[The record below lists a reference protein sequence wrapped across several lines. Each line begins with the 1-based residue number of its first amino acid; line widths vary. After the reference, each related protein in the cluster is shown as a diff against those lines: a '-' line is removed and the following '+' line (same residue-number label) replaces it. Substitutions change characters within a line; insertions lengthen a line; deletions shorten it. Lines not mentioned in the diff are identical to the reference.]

1 MTFLTPI
8 LLAGAAAFLIP
19 LLIHLL
25 NRRRITVVRWGAMH
39 LLQEVIKQKQRRLHI
54 EQWLLLLVRIA
65 LPIVLALCLARPVLT
80 ALRQLPGFGKTS
92 LVVLLDD
99 SFSMRAPGSSGSPLE
114 QARLAVQR
122 MVDGLPRGSD
132 VQIIQASGS
141 PRTLL
146 DQSTSSL
153 EIVPKAV
160 ADVASLGGPVNA
172 NDAFQAAAAAV
183 NKAATGAREIVVLS
197 DFQRADWKSFSEGSS
212 IPALDAM
219 MKQEPRPML
228 TLFRLDNDL
237 TENLSI
243 ASMDLSALVAAE
255 GQPVGVRVRIKNHGK
270 RLWQD
275 VALHLEAD
283 GARLRTTRIT
293 VPGDGE
299 VTTSFTHAFDKVG
312 DHALGVR
319 LEGDALTEDN
329 VAQAVVNVRRQID
342 VLLIDGKPGN
352 EPLSGAADFLELAL
366 SPHMAAAANMKDLVI
381 TTKVEERRLRN
392 EDFKGKE
399 VVVIANAERLQGNR
413 ANELDKFVKE
423 GGGALIFA
431 GPECDL
437 NWYDREFFR
446 NGQGLFPVGVKGFGH
461 VTDSENPARVLMQR
475 FTHPALTYF
484 NDGRGGRL
492 QDAEVKHW
500 LQFELKGEGVKTL
513 LTLDRGVPLFVE
525 KTRERG
531 RVIACATSA
540 SPEWTNL
547 PLQMVFVPL
556 VQRLVTYLSTPGV
569 ASASQV
575 VGSSLQLGLP
585 QGKGDEVFTLTDTA
599 GKVIDVPARKE
610 NNGVVVS
617 TAPVREP
624 GLYDLRP
631 KGAGDDASRKYAV
644 NVNTAESD
652 LQPLPASDVQKI
664 ATRYEAGY
672 ADNFDA
678 YQRLDRTRR
687 HGSELWQPFLLALLV
702 LLFAEVLLAQRI
714 ARG

>member
-1 MTFLTPI
+1 M
-8 LLAGAAAFLIP
+8 
-19 LLIHLL
+19 IHLL
-25 NRRRITVVRWGAMH
+25 NRRRISVVRWGAMH
-39 LLQEVIKQKQRRLHI
+39 LLQEVIKQKKRRLHI

-114 QARLAVQR
+114 QAKLAVQR

-132 VQIIQASGS
+132 VQVIQASGS
-141 PRTLL
+141 PRAMM

-153 EIVPKAV
+153 DLVPKAM
-160 ADVASLGGPVNA
+160 ADVPSLGGPVNA
-172 NDAFQAAAAAV
+172 NDAFQAAAAALG
-183 NKAATGAREIVVLS
+183 KSASGAREIVVLS
-197 DFQRADWKSFSEGSS
+197 DFQRADWKAFAEGGS
-212 IPALDAM
+212 IPALDAL
-219 MKQEPRPML
+219 MKQEPKPLL

-237 TENLSI
+237 TENLSV
-243 ASMDLSALVAAE
+243 ASLDLSALVAAE

-283 GARLRTTRIT
+283 GTRLRTTRIT

-319 LEGDALTEDN
+319 LEGDALTDDN

-352 EPLSGAADFLELAL
+352 EPLSGAADFLEIAL
-366 SPHMAAAANMKDLVI
+366 SPHMAAAANLKDLVI
-381 TTKVEERRLRN
+381 TTTVEERRLRN

-399 VVVIANAERLQGNR
+399 VVVLANVERLQGNR
-413 ANELDKFVKE
+413 GNELDKFVKE
-423 GGGALIFA
+423 GGGLLIFA

-437 NWYDREFFR
+437 SWYDRDFYK
-446 NGQGLFPVGVKGFGH
+446 NGQGLFPASVKGFGH
-461 VTDSENPARVLMQR
+461 TTEAENPARILMQR
-475 FTHPALTYF
+475 FTHPAITYF
-484 NDGRGGRL
+484 NDARGGRL
-492 QDAEVKHW
+492 QDAEIKHW
-500 LQFELKGEGVKTL
+500 LQFDVKSEAVKTL
-513 LTLDRGVPLFVE
+513 LTLDRGVPLLVE
-525 KTRERG
+525 KARERG

-540 SPEWTNL
+540 SPEWNNL

-556 VQRLVTYLSTPGV
+556 VQRLITYLSTPGTS
-569 ASASQV
+569 SASYA

-585 QGKGDEVFTLTDTA
+585 QGKGDEVFTLADST
-599 GKVIDVPARKE
+599 GKMTEVSARKE
-610 NNGVVVS
+610 KEGVVVA
-617 TAPVREP
+617 TAAIREP
-624 GLYDLRP
+624 GLYELRP
-631 KGAGDDASRKYAV
+631 KGAGDDLAHKYAV

-652 LQPLPASDVQKI
+652 LQPLPAGDVLKL
-664 ATRYEAGY
+664 AARYDAGF
-672 ADNFDA
+672 ADSFDA

-702 LLFAEVLLAQRI
+702 LLFVEVLLAQRI